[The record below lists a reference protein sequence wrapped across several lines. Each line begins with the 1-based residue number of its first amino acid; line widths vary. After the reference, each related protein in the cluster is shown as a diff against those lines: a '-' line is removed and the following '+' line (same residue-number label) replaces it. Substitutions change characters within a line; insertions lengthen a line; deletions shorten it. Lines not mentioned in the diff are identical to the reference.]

1 MIDFNIRPEFLLQ
14 PQSFFHSLNTEVVD
28 TQSLKLFSLL
38 LEEVLSS
45 LVLQIFN
52 LGYNDLQE
60 MTNFSEHPESV
71 FGLSFIA
78 DLNVVDVD
86 LQDKS
91 SC

>member
-1 MIDFNIRPEFLLQ
+1 MIGFNIRPEFLIQ
-14 PQSFFHSLNTEVVD
+14 PQSVFHSLNTEVVD
-28 TQSLKLFSLL
+28 TQSLKILSFL

-52 LGYNDLQE
+52 LGNNDLQE
-60 MTNFSEHPESV
+60 MTNFSEHPEFVS
-71 FGLSFIA
+71 GLFFIA
-78 DLNVVDVD
+78 DLNVVDID

>member
-1 MIDFNIRPEFLLQ
+1 MIGFNIRPEFLIQ
-14 PQSFFHSLNTEVVD
+14 PQSYFHSLNTEVVD
-28 TQSLKLFSLL
+28 TQSLKTFSLL

-52 LGYNDLQE
+52 LGNNDLQE
-60 MTNFSEHPESV
+60 MTNFSEHPEFV